1 MIRPVEQIE
10 QDLVVLEGKLVLL
23 TQELQ
28 STYSQYLT
36 LLGQTV
42 RQQLI
47 MASYQVCTQGYPESF
62 LALSLSNRQQ
72 LQQQI
77 KELAQGAQERLLSN
91 PEQSSDSTPD
101 STPESE
107 ESKPSTPEQLEL
119 DSDDLPFPTNQK
131 QLLRAFEML
140 VNLSDLTDASENT
153 QSKKKEL
160 TKLEQLLEWQEQQE
174 KAIVKTLQHISLEAN
189 HLLHKN
195 GMLPEKLSTAVLE
208 AAAKVESSAE
218 TTASS
223 PNLLN
228 LMMGTDSDED
238 DEDPKITRIIAIH
251 LRLSEIE
258 FADPALN
265 VGRNQIRQLTAK
277 LNKLG
282 KRYTKVQRE
291 QAVALAEAAWR
302 SSWWDD

>member
-10 QDLVVLEGKLVLL
+10 QDLVALEEKLALL

-36 LLGQTV
+36 LLGQAV

-47 MASYQVCTQGYPESF
+47 MTSYQVCTQGYPDSF
-62 LALSLSNRQQ
+62 LGLSLNTRQQ

-77 KELAQGAQERLLSN
+77 KQLAQQAQERLLSN
-91 PEQSSDSTPD
+91 QEQSSTSTPD
-101 STPESE
+101 SKDSE
-107 ESKPSTPEQLEL
+107 PPTSERFEFN
-119 DSDDLPFPTNQK
+119 SDFPFPTNQK

-140 VNLSDLTDASENT
+140 VSLSDLSDSSEST

-160 TKLEQLLEWQEQQE
+160 TKLEQLLQWHEQQE

-195 GMLPEKLSTAVLE
+195 GMLPEKLSAAVLE
-208 AAAKVESSAE
+208 AAAKVENAAE
-218 TTASS
+218 GAASS

-228 LMMGTDSDED
+228 LMMGTDSDEE
-238 DEDPKITRIIAIH
+238 DEDPKITRIIAIN

-277 LNKLG
+277 LKKLG
-282 KRYTKVQRE
+282 KKYNSTKRE
-291 QAVALAEAAWR
+291 RAVALAEAAWR

>member
-10 QDLVVLEGKLVLL
+10 QDLVVLEEKLVLL

-72 LQQQI
+72 LQQQV
-77 KELAQGAQERLLSN
+77 KELARQAQERLLSN
-91 PEQSSDSTPD
+91 PEQSSTSSTDSTSD
-101 STPESE
+101 QEESE
-107 ESKPSTPEQLEL
+107 PSTPERLEL
-119 DSDDLPFPTNQK
+119 DSEDLPFPTNQK

-140 VNLSDLTDASENT
+140 VNLSDLKDASET

-160 TKLEQLLEWQEQQE
+160 TKLEQLLEWQEKQE

-238 DEDPKITRIIAIH
+238 DEDPKITRIIAIN
-251 LRLSEIE
+251 LRLSEME

-282 KRYTKVQRE
+282 KKYTKVQRE

>member
-10 QDLVVLEGKLVLL
+10 QDLVVLEEKLVLL

-62 LALSLSNRQQ
+62 LALSLTNRQQ

-77 KELAQGAQERLLSN
+77 KELARQAQERLLSD
-91 PEQSSDSTPD
+91 PEQSSTSSTDSTSD
-101 STPESE
+101 QEESE
-107 ESKPSTPEQLEL
+107 PSTPERLEL
-119 DSDDLPFPTNQK
+119 DSEDLPFPTNQK

-140 VNLSDLTDASENT
+140 VNLSDLKEASET

-160 TKLEQLLEWQEQQE
+160 TKLEQLLEWQEKQE

-228 LMMGTDSDED
+228 LMMGTDSDEE
-238 DEDPKITRIIAIH
+238 DEDPKITRIIAIN
-251 LRLSEIE
+251 LRLSEME

-282 KRYTKVQRE
+282 KKYTKVQRE

>member
-10 QDLVVLEGKLVLL
+10 QDLVALEEKLALL
-23 TQELQ
+23 TQDLQ

-36 LLGQTV
+36 LLGQAV

-47 MASYQVCTQGYPESF
+47 MTSYQVCTQGYPESF
-62 LALSLSNRQQ
+62 LSLSLNTRQQ

-77 KELAQGAQERLLSN
+77 KQLAQQAQERLLSN
-91 PEQSSDSTPD
+91 EEQSSTSTPD
-101 STPESE
+101 SQDSE
-107 ESKPSTPEQLEL
+107 PPTSEQFEFN
-119 DSDDLPFPTNQK
+119 SDFPFPTNQK

-140 VNLSDLTDASENT
+140 VSLSDLSDSEEST
-153 QSKKKEL
+153 PSKKKEL
-160 TKLEQLLEWQEQQE
+160 TQLEQLLQWHEQQE
-174 KAIVKTLQHISLEAN
+174 KAIAKNLQHISLEAN

-195 GMLPEKLSTAVLE
+195 GMLPEKLSAAVLE
-208 AAAKVESSAE
+208 AATKVENAAE
-218 TTASS
+218 ATAGS

-228 LMMGTDSDED
+228 LMMGTDSDEE
-238 DEDPKITRIIAIH
+238 DEDPKITRILAIN

-258 FADPALN
+258 FAEPALN

-277 LNKLG
+277 LKKLG
-282 KRYTKVQRE
+282 KKYNSTKRE
-291 QAVALAEAAWR
+291 RAVALAEAAWR

>member
-10 QDLVVLEGKLVLL
+10 QDLVVLEEKLALL

-28 STYSQYLT
+28 GTYSQYLS
-36 LLGQTV
+36 LLGQAV

-62 LALSLSNRQQ
+62 LGLSLNTRQQ

-77 KELAQGAQERLLSN
+77 KELAQQAQEQLLSN
-91 PEQSSDSTPD
+91 LEQSSTSTPD
-101 STPESE
+101 SKDSE
-107 ESKPSTPEQLEL
+107 LSTPEQLEVK
-119 DSDDLPFPTNQK
+119 SDLPLPTNQK

-140 VNLSDLTDASENT
+140 VSLNDSPDISEDT
-153 QSKKKEL
+153 QSNKKEL
-160 TKLEQLLEWQEQQE
+160 TKLEQLVQWQEQQE

-189 HLLHKN
+189 HLLQKN
-195 GMLPEKLSTAVLE
+195 GMLPEKLSAAVLE

-218 TTASS
+218 GSASS

-228 LMMGTDSDED
+228 LMMGKDSDEE
-238 DEDPKITRIIAIH
+238 DEDSKISRIIAIN

-265 VGRNQIRQLTAK
+265 VGRNQIRQFTAK
-277 LNKLG
+277 LKRLG
-282 KRYTKVQRE
+282 KKYDKTQRE
-291 QAVALAEAAWR
+291 RAVARAEAAWR
-302 SSWWDD
+302 SSWWDDD

>member
-10 QDLVVLEGKLVLL
+10 QDLVVLEEKLVLL

-77 KELAQGAQERLLSN
+77 KELAQQAQERLLSD
-91 PEQSSDSTPD
+91 PEQSSTSSTDSTSD
-101 STPESE
+101 QEESE
-107 ESKPSTPEQLEL
+107 PSTPERLEL
-119 DSDDLPFPTNQK
+119 DSEDLPFPTNQK

-140 VNLSDLTDASENT
+140 VNLSDLKEASET

-160 TKLEQLLEWQEQQE
+160 TKLEQLLEWQEKQE

-228 LMMGTDSDED
+228 LMMGTDSDEE
-238 DEDPKITRIIAIH
+238 DEDPKITRIIAIN
-251 LRLSEIE
+251 LRLSEME

-282 KRYTKVQRE
+282 KKYTKVQRE